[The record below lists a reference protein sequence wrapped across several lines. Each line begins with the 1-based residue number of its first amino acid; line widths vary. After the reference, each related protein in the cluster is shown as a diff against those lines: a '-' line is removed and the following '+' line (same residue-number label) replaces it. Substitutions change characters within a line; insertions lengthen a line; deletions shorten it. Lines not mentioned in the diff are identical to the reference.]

1 MAKFVHSDV
10 LDGGLNAIK
19 NAAIRVL
26 LVNGYTVGDSYAT
39 VVGNMLAQATMASGD
54 YTLASSGNNRT
65 LTTAT
70 KNSTATAA
78 QADIVSTRSATA
90 GSTTTLTDSTQ
101 AWTVNAFANKVV
113 TIVAGTGAGQS
124 AIITS
129 NTTTALTFPALST
142 APDATSTYRVNNNL
156 YLAYCDNVSKVL
168 MVTDETSNI
177 AVGSGDTVNFPSIVY
192 TNVQPT

>member
-1 MAKFVHSDV
+1 MAKFVHQDV
-10 LDGGLNAIK
+10 QDGYLNAVK

-26 LVNGYTVGDSYAT
+26 LVNGYTAGDSYAT

-54 YTLASSGNNRT
+54 YTLAGTTTRT

-70 KNSTATAA
+70 KSSPASAA
-78 QADIVSTRSATA
+78 QPDIVSTRSATA

-101 AWTVNAFANKVV
+101 SWTTNAYVNKVV

-129 NTTTALTFPALST
+129 NTGTALTFSALGT
-142 APDATSTYRVNNNL
+142 APDATSTYRINNNL
-156 YLAYCDNVSKVL
+156 HLAYTDNSAKVL
-168 MVTDETSNI
+168 MVTDEMSNG
-177 AVGSGDTVNFPSIVY
+177 AVASGDTINFPSIVL
-192 TNVQPT
+192 TSNQPT